1 MGLGSLLL
9 PLETATPLSA
19 NKRFP
24 SSLLFGE
31 LGMYDK
37 ALLAVFQNLLLS
49 DLLFPFAQR
58 SLVGSHEGTKS
69 IPQYFGLW

>member
-1 MGLGSLLL
+1 
-9 PLETATPLSA
+9 
-19 NKRFP
+19 
-24 SSLLFGE
+24 
-31 LGMYDK
+31 MYDK